1 MTTARIEGALLAG
14 VCAGLAG
21 RFRWNVWA
29 LRALFV
35 AFLLF
40 KTFWAIVAYGVLAVI
55 LHLADGQWPRRGR
68 SAGGLESPELADRN
82 QRIAELERR
91 FRELE
96 GKDPG

>member
-1 MTTARIEGALLAG
+1 
-14 VCAGLAG
+14 
-21 RFRWNVWA
+21 
-29 LRALFV
+29 
-35 AFLLF
+35 
-40 KTFWAIVAYGVLAVI
+40 VLAVI

-68 SAGGLESPELADRN
+68 PAGGLESPELADRN